1 MSKKN
6 RIVARGLGITLSS
19 VMVAGTMAP
28 SAVRASDW
36 AFVSGEETIEEVPAP
51 EEEVAYEDGG
61 EGDLFDDPVLPVA
74 PEQPPAGDE
83 EDPTF
88 FSDPAED
95 GGDVTLPTQ
104 SPDATLWDDV
114 PSVATPTPGAPD
126 TVEILIPE
134 EVIKAEDDPGFV
146 PAVSVTPTP
155 GFVASVSVTPSPTP
169 LTAAPVVINTTTQM
183 SNLHAGKEFYLNSLK
198 SRYSLTFSDD
208 FGKVMDE
215 IEYEYLAANNLI
227 RPDGSR
233 GMTDAAF
240 LDNERKK
247 QEYLLAQIQQDAL
260 TSSPGSDL
268 VVLDL
273 VGDSFTAGAAL
284 PTVIPEAM
292 GIVTLDDLGLVGAP
306 AAVTDVPVAVA
317 NPLEAFTSGETTI
330 VQGAT
335 PEGLLARNWQ
345 DVLAIYVNNRS
356 KTGVLDFHLDRS
368 AKAELAAI
376 FAELNPIQVNGNEA
390 SYANL
395 HVTDYVKIH
404 NIPQWE
410 RGILKQFTETDCK
423 LLCATVTAAKGFI
436 RQSVGES
443 VSEERVNVLAAA
455 YSLVGKVGY
464 FWGGKST
471 YLGNDPRWGMAQ
483 FVTSE
488 GSSTSGSLRAYGL
501 DCSGFVTWAVI
512 NGYQNQGMQALV
524 GDGTS
529 DQWLKAKVVS
539 EADAQ
544 PGDFVFQAGPEA
556 GANNHVGILVGKT
569 DAGDWIAVHCSSSQ
583 NGVTVGEAYSASFR
597 YIREP
602 SFYPPKVRVLSAP
615 QESLDQIIVPA
626 DYPSYDSA
634 NFYDD
639 ATVAMLQAQEA
650 QLAQNG
656 LVFSDGLGSA
666 APQNLFGSTAYYNE
680 DFMDIVLFDSDMAT
694 VSTEAASD
702 DGFFYQDVPNTG
714 GLVVLDESGRGDNL
728 DYLTWPKNE
737 VCFEATDVVVFD
749 EAESVPA
756 LPEAAGVVVLDE
768 EESVPVLPDT
778 TDFVVTAEEPS
789 LPVYDEVV
797 LEDLS
802 LEAALDTSDSVD
814 TYSPW
819 GDVPVV
825 SEEVPVP
832 VEEAP
837 IVSEQPEYGFL
848 PEEAKDLVVISFLSE
863 EEEPVEEEVVSA
875 TDETSFVGDS
885 FIASQGEVVIEAP
898 YDNIVL
904 DRAPDDA
911 SELMVSLP
919 VEEET
924 LPEEEALPVILDMVP
939 SEFTA
944 GIVSLDYV
952 GATMPTGF
960 ISGDAM
966 DSSEP
971 ASDLMA
977 SVEKKLGGA
986 GKQESPV
993 LVGLRQGEAL
1003 SQSIFEGALKKE
1015 AEKKEE
1021 SLEIMQSF
1029 VVLE

>member
-19 VMVAGTMAP
+19 VMVAGSMAP

-36 AFVSGEETIEEVPAP
+36 AFVSGEEETFEDISVPQ
-51 EEEVAYEDGG
+51 EEVAGD
-61 EGDLFDDPVLPVA
+61 EGDMYEDPVLPVA
-74 PEQPPAGDE
+74 PEQPSAGE
-83 EDPTF
+83 EDDSF
-88 FSDPAED
+88 FSDPAEE
-95 GGDVTLPTQ
+95 GGDITPPA
-104 SPDATLWDDV
+104 SEPGSTLWDDG
-114 PSVATPTPGAPD
+114 STTATPTPGAPES
-126 TVEILIPE
+126 VEILIPE
-134 EVIKAEDDPGFV
+134 EVIRAEDAPGFV
-146 PAVSVTPTP
+146 PEVSVTPTP

-169 LTAAPVVINTTTQM
+169 LTAAPVVITTTTSQL

-198 SRYSLTFSDD
+198 TRYSLTFSDD
-208 FGKVMDE
+208 FGRVMDE
-215 IEYEYLAANNLI
+215 IEYEYLAANHLI

-240 LDNERKK
+240 LDNEIRQ
-247 QEYLLAQIQQDAL
+247 QEYLLAQSRTD
-260 TSSPGSDL
+260 TVVSSPGSDL

-273 VGDSFTAGAAL
+273 VGDSFIAGAAL
-284 PTVIPEAM
+284 PTVIPEAV

-306 AAVTDVPVAVA
+306 GVVTDTPVAVA
-317 NPLEAFTSGETTI
+317 NPLDAFTSGETTI
-330 VQGAT
+330 TWGAT

-345 DVLAIYVNNRS
+345 DVLAVYVNNRS
-356 KTGVLDFHLDRS
+356 KQGALDFHLDRS

-376 FAELNPIQVNGNEA
+376 FEELNPIQVNGSEV
-390 SYANL
+390 SYGNL

-436 RQSVGES
+436 RQSVGDS

-512 NGYQNQGMQALV
+512 NGYMNQGMQALV

-529 DQWLKAKVVS
+529 DQWLKAKVVA

-544 PGDFVFQAGPEA
+544 PGDFVFQSGPEA

-602 SFYPPKVRVLSAP
+602 SFYPPKVRVLAP
-615 QESLDQIIVPA
+615 PAETLDEIIVPA
-626 DYPSYDSA
+626 DYPSYDSS
-634 NFYDD
+634 NFYDS

-650 QLAQNG
+650 QFGQDG
-656 LVFSDGLGSA
+656 LVFSGDLSSP
-666 APQNLFGSTAYYNE
+666 APESLFGSAFYNE
-680 DFMDIVLFDSDMAT
+680 DFMDIVLFDSSAA
-694 VSTEAASD
+694 STGLEAATE
-702 DGFFYQDVPNTG
+702 DGMRYADVPNTG

-728 DYLTWPKNE
+728 DYLAWPQNE
-737 VCFEATDVVVFD
+737 ICFDASDVVLLD
-749 EAESVPA
+749 EGGPVPA
-756 LPEAAGVVVLDE
+756 VSTASDFEVAA
-768 EESVPVLPDT
+768 S
-778 TDFVVTAEEPS
+778 EPA

-797 LEDLS
+797 LDDMFTEQ
-802 LEAALDTSDSVD
+802 
-814 TYSPW
+814 
-819 GDVPVV
+819 VPVIAGDQVV
-825 SEEVPVP
+825 SSSWQDIPAVGEEVPVLF
-832 VEEAP
+832 EEEDA
-837 IVSEQPEYGFL
+837 SSL
-848 PEEAKDLVVISFLSE
+848 PEEAKDLVVISFLPE
-863 EEEPVEEEVVSA
+863 EEEEEQGGEELVS
-875 TDETSFVGDS
+875 SFTEESALVGDS
-885 FIASQGEVVIEAP
+885 FVASQGEVVLEAP
-898 YDNIVL
+898 YDTQVMVPAGSSDPLPIEEV
-904 DRAPDDA
+904 AP
-911 SELMVSLP
+911 V
-919 VEEET
+919 VIET
-924 LPEEEALPVILDMVP
+924 LPA
-939 SEFTA
+939 EFTA

-960 ISGDAM
+960 ISGDIVAEEA
-966 DSSEP
+966 SEN
-971 ASDLMA
+971 DLMA
-977 SVEKKLGGA
+977 KVERKLG
-986 GKQESPV
+986 SPV
-993 LVGLRQGEAL
+993 KGESVSLPKSLRPEENL
-1003 SQSIFEGALKKE
+1003 SQSLFAGALKKE
-1015 AEKKEE
+1015 AEKKDE
-1021 SLEIMQSF
+1021 SLSIMQSF
-1029 VVLE
+1029 VVLDQ